1 MATDYPEADFYG
13 MDIAEIY
20 PKIIKPANSYFLQD
34 DILTC
39 TQFEDETFDY
49 IFVRHVYACFSV
61 VEWDVSIE
69 SVWLAPLITW
79 FRETHLSFF
88 HRF

>member
-20 PKIIKPANSYFLQD
+20 PKTIKPANSYFLQD

-69 SVWLAPLITW
+69 SVWFAPLIVW
-79 FRETHLSFF
+79 YRETHLSFF
-88 HRF
+88 P